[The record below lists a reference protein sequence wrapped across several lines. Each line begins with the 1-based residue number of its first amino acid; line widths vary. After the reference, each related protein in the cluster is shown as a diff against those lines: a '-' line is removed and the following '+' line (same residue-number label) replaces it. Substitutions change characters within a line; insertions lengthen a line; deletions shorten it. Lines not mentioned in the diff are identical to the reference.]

1 MIEINE
7 LHFWESVYLKRDIV
21 SFRNEDLNNELSIST
36 TEVISKQFCTLE
48 MINKEIL
55 LERYLWTVTW
65 LDGRI

>member
-7 LHFWESVYLKRDIV
+7 LHFWESVYLKGDIV

-48 MINKEIL
+48 IINK
-55 LERYLWTVTW
+55 
-65 LDGRI
+65 